1 MDNLQIGRLIA
12 ERRGLLNLKQHDLAE
27 MTGITTKTI
36 YLIENGKGNPSL
48 DTLREILDVLGLDIF
63 VDIKKMPE

>member
-1 MDNLQIGRLIA
+1 MDQLEIGRIIQQ
-12 ERRGLLNLKQHDLAE
+12 RRVGLSLNQEDLAE

-48 DTLREILDVLGLDIF
+48 STLKKLLEVLGLDIH
-63 VDIKKMPE
+63 VSVKVISE

>member
-1 MDNLQIGRLIA
+1 MTNQEIGQLIA
-12 ERRGLLNLKQHDLAE
+12 ARRSLLGLKQHDLGE

-48 DTLREILDVLGLDIF
+48 DTLREILDVLGLEIF
-63 VDIKKMPE
+63 VDIKKVDE